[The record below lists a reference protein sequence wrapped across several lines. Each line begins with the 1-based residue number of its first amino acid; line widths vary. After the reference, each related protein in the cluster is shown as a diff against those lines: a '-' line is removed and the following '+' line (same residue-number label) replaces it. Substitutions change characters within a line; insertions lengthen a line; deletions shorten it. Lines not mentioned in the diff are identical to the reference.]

1 MTEQKKRLEKLSGVK
16 GMNDILPQDAALWD
30 FFESTVKSML
40 RAYGYQNIRTPIV
53 EHTQLFTRGIG
64 EVTDIVEKEMYSFTD
79 ALNGEHLTMRPENTA
94 AVVRAS
100 IEHNLLYDGPKRLWY
115 IGPMFRHER
124 PQRGR
129 YRQFHQVGVEALG
142 FAGPDT
148 DAEII
153 MMCQRLWDDLGL
165 TGIRLELN
173 SLGQAEERAA
183 HRKEL
188 IAYLEQHIDILDEEA
203 KRRLH
208 TNPLRVLDT
217 KNPAMQEMAQNAPK
231 LVDFLGEESR
241 KHFEGV
247 QRLLKANNIPFT
259 INPRLV
265 RGLDYYNLTVFE
277 WVTDKLGAQ
286 GTVAGG
292 GRYDPLIEQLGGKP
306 TAACGWAMGVE
317 RILEL
322 LKEEQLVPEAE
333 GTDVYVVHQG
343 EAAAEKAFIVAE
355 RLRDM
360 GLDVILHCS
369 PDGASASFKSQM
381 KKADA
386 SGAAF
391 AVVLGDN
398 ELAQGTIGVKP
409 LRRTSNETDDGQK
422 NEQVNVP
429 AEDLTDYLINA
440 MVASADDEGA

>member
-1 MTEQKKRLEKLSGVK
+1 MTEQKKKLEKLSGVK
-16 GMNDILPQDAALWD
+16 GMNDILPQDAALWE
-30 FFESTVKSML
+30 FFESTVKSLL
-40 RAYGYQNIRTPIV
+40 RAYGYQYIRTPIV

-94 AVVRAS
+94 AVVRAT

-115 IGPMFRHER
+115 MGPMFRHER

-129 YRQFHQVGVEALG
+129 YRQFHQVGAEALG

-148 DAEII
+148 DVEII

-173 SLGQAEERAA
+173 SLGQPEERAA

-188 IAYLEQHIDILDEEA
+188 IAYLEQHVDQLDEEA
-203 KRRLH
+203 KRRLY

-217 KNPAMQEMAQNAPK
+217 KNPAMQDIAQNAPK
-231 LVDFLGEESR
+231 LVDFLGDESR
-241 KHFEGV
+241 KHFDGV
-247 QRLLKANNIPFT
+247 QRLLKANNVPFKV
-259 INPRLV
+259 NPRLV

-277 WVTDKLGAQ
+277 WVTDKLGSQ

-322 LKEEQLVPEAE
+322 LKEDDLVPETE

-343 EAAAEKAFIVAE
+343 EAAAEQAFIIAE
-355 RLRDM
+355 RLRDT

-369 PDGASASFKSQM
+369 PDGAPASFKSQM

-391 AVVLGDN
+391 AVILGED
-398 ELAQGTIGVKP
+398 ELAQGTAGVKP
-409 LRRTSNETDDGQK
+409 LRAVTGQK
-422 NEQVNVP
+422 SEQATVP
-429 AEDLTDYLINA
+429 VEDLTEFLINA
-440 MVASADDEGA
+440 MVASADDGAD

>member
-94 AVVRAS
+94 AVVRAT

-115 IGPMFRHER
+115 VGPMFRHER

-142 FAGPDT
+142 FAGPDA

-173 SLGQAEERAA
+173 SLGQADERAA
-183 HRKEL
+183 HRQEL
-188 IAYLEQHIDILDEEA
+188 IAYLEKHVDLLDEEA
-203 KRRLH
+203 KRRLY

-217 KNPAMQEMAQNAPK
+217 KNPALQEIAQNAPK
-231 LVDFLGEESR
+231 LVDFLGDESR
-241 KHFEGV
+241 AHFEGV
-247 QRLLKANNIPFT
+247 QRLLKANNIPFK

-306 TAACGWAMGVE
+306 TKACGWAMGVE

-322 LKEEQLVPEAE
+322 LKEEKLVPEAE

-343 EAAAEKAFIVAE
+343 EAAAEQAFIIAE
-355 RLRDM
+355 RLRDT

-369 PDGASASFKSQM
+369 ADGASASFKSQM
-381 KKADA
+381 KRADA

-391 AVVLGDN
+391 AVILGED
-398 ELAQGTIGVKP
+398 ELAQGTAGVKP
-409 LRRTSNETDDGQK
+409 LRKVEREGQK
-422 NEQVNVP
+422 NEQSNVP
-429 AEDLTDYLINA
+429 LENLTEFLINA
-440 MVASADDEGA
+440 MVASADDGAD

>member
-1 MTEQKKRLEKLSGVK
+1 MTEQKRKAEKLSGVK
-16 GMNDILPQDAALWD
+16 GMNDILPQDAHLWE

-40 RAYGYQNIRTPIV
+40 RSYGYQNIRTPIV

-79 ALNGEHLTMRPENTA
+79 ALNGENLTLRPENTA

-115 IGPMFRHER
+115 VGPMFRHER

-142 FAGPDT
+142 FAGPDA

-153 MMCQRLWDDLGL
+153 LMCQRLWDDLGL
-165 TGIRLELN
+165 TGIKLEIN
-173 SLGQAEERAA
+173 SLGLAEERAA
-183 HRKEL
+183 HRVEL
-188 IAYLEQHIDILDEEA
+188 IAYLEKHVDALDEDA
-203 KRRLH
+203 KRRLY

-217 KNPAMQEMAQNAPK
+217 KNPALQEIAANAPK
-231 LVDFLGEESR
+231 LIDFLGDESR
-241 KHFEGV
+241 AHFDGL
-247 QRLLKANNIPFT
+247 QRILKANNIPFT

-277 WVTDKLGAQ
+277 WITDKLGAQ
-286 GTVAGG
+286 GTVAAG

-322 LKEEQLVPEAE
+322 LKDENLVPEAD
-333 GTDVYVVHQG
+333 GCDVYVVHQG
-343 EAAAEKAFIVAE
+343 DAARDHAFIVAE
-355 RLRDM
+355 RLRDT

-369 PDGASASFKSQM
+369 ADGQSASFKSQM
-381 KKADA
+381 KRADA

-391 AVVLGDN
+391 AVILGDD
-398 ELAQGTIGVKP
+398 EVAQGVAGVKP
-409 LRRTSNETDDGQK
+409 LRGVAADAR
-422 NEQVNVP
+422 NEQQAV
-429 AEDLTDYLINA
+429 ALGDLTEYLINA
-440 MVASADDEGA
+440 MVASAEDGDD